1 MLSYLQIENALLL
14 FYLYSSSFSCL
25 VVVAR
30 SSGPVFIRSG
40 EIGLP
45 YFVPD
50 HLGKA
55 CSLSPQN
62 DFSTGFFIN
71 ALFYFLIE
79 VVSLRVLFL
88 VSKKF
93 QRLWLSHI
101 PKPV

>member
-1 MLSYLQIENALLL
+1 MLY
-14 FYLYSSSFSCL
+14 FFFTSSSFSCL

-62 DFSTGFFIN
+62 DFSTEFFIS

-88 VSKKF
+88 VSRTV
-93 QRLWLSHI
+93 QRLWLSHT